1 MSETTPLLNDGKVR
15 QEGAND
21 SSACAN
27 ADVSNIETGTIA
39 TTVTSAQPTTGT
51 TTPVPENNT
60 DGVVKKQQNIPV
72 LELLALTAIVSGSL
86 SMYWGISGMLVGTT
100 TASVVLTTL
109 LSQPIILVHTIMS
122 ACVVVLA
129 PVVTVQ
135 KVQLSAMGTL
145 REQQNE
151 LRTQINSFNEMNDQL
166 TKSIASIEDHTAKI
180 EQVNTELQVVANSTG
195 TTADRLIELCNEQQD
210 INAQL
215 QKHLQAKIIQ
225 QIVTI
230 TLQSDTN
237 QNYIVSENEV
247 NILVQRL
254 QQIPGVVFQV
264 DRFHQILNQSEPKGA
279 LTLTD
284 ICRIA
289 RNMQQNATPAT
300 TTTTTVEDATIEA
313 ASSYGDPVFVF
324 QPNDLLLQA

>member
-1 MSETTPLLNDGKVR
+1 MNETTPLLNDGTAR
-15 QEGAND
+15 QEGTND

-27 ADVSNIETGTIA
+27 ADESNIETGI
-39 TTVTSAQPTTGT
+39 TTATSAQPTTT
-51 TTPVPENNT
+51 TTPVPGNST

-72 LELLALTAIVSGSL
+72 LELLALTAIISGSL
-86 SMYWGISGMLVGTT
+86 SMYWGISGMLVGAT
-100 TASVVLTTL
+100 TASVILTTL

-151 LRTQINSFNEMNDQL
+151 LRTQINSFNQINDQL
-166 TKSIASIEDHTAKI
+166 TKSIASIEDDTEKI

-195 TTADRLIELCNEQQD
+195 TTANRLIELCNEQQD

-247 NILVQRL
+247 NILIQRL

-300 TTTTTVEDATIEA
+300 PDATTAEDATAELT
-313 ASSYGDPVFVF
+313 SYGDPVFVF
-324 QPNDLLLQA
+324 QPNDLLLQK